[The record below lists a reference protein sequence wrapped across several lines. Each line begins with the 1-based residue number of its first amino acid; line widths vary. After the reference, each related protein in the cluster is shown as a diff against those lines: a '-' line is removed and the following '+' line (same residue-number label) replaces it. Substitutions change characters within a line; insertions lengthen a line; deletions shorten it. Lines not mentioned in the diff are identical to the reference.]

1 MHDRMQGIIVV
12 ATLGCC
18 LLAGHVSSQ
27 DVTCT
32 SGVES
37 FNVVLN
43 PGDSFQLSTAGRRYQ
58 PNMDC
63 SATYKLGEGCDTAIV
78 DCFKFK
84 TQGNKWCTKGDLFTI
99 DADILGSETF
109 CRKNGPWD
117 YEVYGD
123 FQIHF
128 TSNGKKQRP
137 GFECTVS
144 CSSDGSG
151 SGSGGGE
158 GGGEGGNGGGESDD
172 CKCGLAKRNTRIVG
186 GTVTEVN
193 EYPWQVGLVSKGGNR
208 VWCGGALISDQW
220 VLTAAHCVGGTNFQV
235 LLGEHDY
242 KTTSESDRV
251 RANVIEAI
259 NHPDYNS
266 RTTNYDF
273 SLLKLDQKIDFS
285 EHPHIRPICLPG
297 SDDETY
303 DNFKAI
309 VTGWGTTSSG
319 GSLSSKLREVMVDV
333 MSNDECK
340 ESGYADDEITD
351 QMICAG
357 VDAGGKDSCQ
367 GDSGGPLITSGSGDG
382 ETPGQNFEHIGVVS
396 WGYGCAVKGY
406 PGVYART
413 TKQLDWISQTTQG
426 SFNTC
431 PRT

>member
-1 MHDRMQGIIVV
+1 MKLSISFG
-12 ATLGCC
+12 LC
-18 LLAGHVSSQ
+18 LLAGHVLSE
-27 DVTCT
+27 DMVCT
-32 SGVES
+32 SGKETS
-37 FNVVLN
+37 SVVLN
-43 PGDSFQLSTAGRRYQ
+43 AGDVFKFNTNGRKYR
-58 PNMDC
+58 PNLDC
-63 SATYKLGEGCDTAIV
+63 SASYKLAD
-78 DCFKFK
+78 DCPSAVVS
-84 TQGNKWCTKGDLFTI
+84 CTKFNTRANKKCSKGDIFTVT
-99 DADILGSETF
+99 DD
-109 CRKNGPWD
+109 
-117 YEVYGD
+117 
-123 FQIHF
+123 
-128 TSNGKKQRP
+128 
-137 GFECTVS
+137 
-144 CSSDGSG
+144 
-151 SGSGGGE
+151 
-158 GGGEGGNGGGESDD
+158 NGGGESDD

-242 KTTSESDRV
+242 KTTGESDRV

-259 NHPDYNS
+259 NHPDYDS

-273 SLLKLDQKIDFS
+273 SLLKLDQTIDFS

-340 ESGYADDEITD
+340 KSGYAADEITD

-431 PRT
+431 PRTIE